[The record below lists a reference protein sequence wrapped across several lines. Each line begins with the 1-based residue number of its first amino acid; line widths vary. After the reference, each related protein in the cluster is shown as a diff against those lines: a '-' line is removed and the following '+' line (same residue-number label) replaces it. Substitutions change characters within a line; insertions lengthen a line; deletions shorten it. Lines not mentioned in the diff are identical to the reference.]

1 MLLNTQRKCELNK
14 PYVKL
19 ELEVNLPLVL
29 YQLGSILER
38 VEEPVLRLL
47 LSIHIKQR
55 LFQQT
60 VFSTWSHDSSYQKA
74 NDSSSLQEPVYEYVY
89 PFEALEGL
97 TMALMMTSAV
107 TYVAK
112 ISSPQTMASVMGIM
126 GALFFGVGKGSGSL
140 FGGLLMSF
148 IGARN
153 TFRSAGFS

>member
-1 MLLNTQRKCELNK
+1 MT
-14 PYVKL
+14 
-19 ELEVNLPLVL
+19 
-29 YQLGSILER
+29 
-38 VEEPVLRLL
+38 
-47 LSIHIKQR
+47 LSFTTLK
-55 LFQQT
+55 
-60 VFSTWSHDSSYQKA
+60 
-74 NDSSSLQEPVYEYVY
+74 EPVYKYVY

-153 TFRSAGFS
+153 TFRSPVVLDHIF